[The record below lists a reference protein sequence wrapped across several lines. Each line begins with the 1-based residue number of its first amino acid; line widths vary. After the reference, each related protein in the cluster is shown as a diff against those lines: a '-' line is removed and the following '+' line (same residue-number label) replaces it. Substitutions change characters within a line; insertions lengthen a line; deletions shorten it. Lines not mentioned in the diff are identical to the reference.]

1 MSASTRTGLR
11 WIASVLLAALAAGL
25 MALTVVGTWAQRD
38 VLDTAGFT
46 EAVAPLASD
55 PQVQQVLAA
64 EGTTRAMAAIETA
77 VKEQGGFLAPLL
89 ESLLPQLQPTI
100 SNAVTSAVQSPQFVA
115 AVESSTATLHDE
127 LVATLR
133 GQGSGSVTAD
143 EQQITV
149 DLAVLK
155 EPISAALE
163 GSQLATLVL
172 DNIDL
177 GTVSVPVPVTRLKAA
192 VAVADVVGW
201 WTPVAGLI
209 CLVLAVLVAPRR
221 WAGLMVAG
229 GLMVAAAAV
238 GLLFVAR
245 GISTSS
251 AVSQAGQ
258 VIATAITERL
268 DDGLWL
274 GLGLLAAAGAVL
286 GLAGAGWGLLGRGS
300 REPDVELP
308 A

>member
-1 MSASTRTGLR
+1 MSPSTRTGLR

-25 MALTVVGTWAQRD
+25 MALTVVGTWAKRD
-38 VLDTAGFT
+38 VLDTTGFT
-46 EAVAPLASD
+46 QAVAPLASD

-64 EGTTRAMAAIETA
+64 EGTARATAAIEKA
-77 VKEQGGFLAPLL
+77 VTEQGGFLAPLL

-100 SNAVTSAVQSPQFVA
+100 AQAVTSAVQSPQFAA

-155 EPISAALE
+155 EPIGQALE

-172 DNIDL
+172 DSIDL
-177 GTVSVPVPVTRLKAA
+177 GTVSVPVPVTRLRAA

-201 WTPVAGLI
+201 WTPVAALV
-209 CLVLAVLVAPRR
+209 CLVLAVLAAPRR
-221 WAGLMVAG
+221 WAGLLVVG
-229 GLMVAAAAV
+229 GLTVAAAAV
-238 GLLFVAR
+238 GLLLVAR

-251 AVSQAGQ
+251 GASQAGQ

-286 GLAGAGWGLLGRGS
+286 GLVGAGWGLLGRGS
-300 REPDVELP
+300 RGSDVELP